1 MITKACLLGLGRTGT
16 VVAEQLINST
26 KFDLV
31 SVVGKPGSSRVGRP
45 LREFISY
52 DSYNND
58 SELIIANAHDLS
70 NEIEQ
75 KRFKVAIDF
84 TTPEATLK
92 NAHILAEKGVNLV
105 IGTTGFNNMQLYEL
119 KKLVEKYK
127 IGLVYAPNISVGI
140 NLLLSIV
147 KTMARLIPHYD
158 VEITETC
165 HRNEKDS
172 PSAAALKIADELSII
187 KEAAGNQKVKTSRKG
202 SSAKDKNEIGI
213 HSIRAGGN
221 IGVHKVLFA
230 GETDE
235 IEITH
240 RSYSRAIFA
249 EGALMAAS
257 FISNLKGFFHM
268 EDVLLFERMDRDL
281 RVAANRLYLNFN
293 N

>member
-1 MITKACLLGLGRTGT
+1 MITKTCLLGLGRTGT
-16 VVAEQLINST
+16 VVAEQLINSP

-31 SVVGKPGSSRVGRP
+31 SVVAKPGSSRVGRP

-52 DSYNND
+52 DND
-58 SELIIANAHDLS
+58 NEVTIANAYDLS
-70 NEIEQ
+70 NEFEQ

-84 TTPEATLK
+84 TAPEATLK
-92 NAHILAEKGVNLV
+92 NAHVLAEKGVNIV
-105 IGTTGFNNMQLYEL
+105 IGTTGFNNMQLHEL
-119 KKLVEKYK
+119 KKLVEEYK

-140 NLLLSIV
+140 NLLLSMV

-165 HRNEKDS
+165 HRDEKDS
-172 PSAAALKIADELSII
+172 PSGTALQIADELSVI
-187 KEAAGNQKVKTSRKG
+187 KGMARNQKLAIGRK
-202 SSAKDKNEIGI
+202 SSSTKEKSEIGI

-221 IGVHKVLFA
+221 VGVHKVLFA
-230 GETDE
+230 GEADE

-249 EGALMAAS
+249 EGALKAAS